1 MESQDLIKTARRL
14 TKVNRGR
21 PMQASLRRAIS
32 TAYYAVFH
40 SLARIAADLIVGADR
55 NEAWHQAHR
64 ALEHGSAK
72 NACLNQ
78 GAMLKF
84 PLEIQEFAFAFA
96 TLQDARQRADYSL
109 EDRYS
114 QVDAN
119 TAIKMA
125 HDAIGALKKAGT
137 KDRRRFVAHVL
148 FKRRA
153 S

>member
-1 MESQDLIKTARRL
+1 
-14 TKVNRGR
+14 
-21 PMQASLRRAIS
+21 MQASLRRAIS

-40 SLARIAADLIVGADR
+40 SLARTAADLIVGTDR

-78 GAMLKF
+78 RAMLKF
-84 PLEIQEFAFAFA
+84 PPEIQEFAYAFA
-96 TLQDARQRADYSL
+96 ILQTARQRADYSL

-114 QVDAN
+114 QLDAN
-119 TAIKMA
+119 AAINIA
-125 HDAIGALKKAGT
+125 NNAIRALYKVGT

>member
-1 MESQDLIKTARRL
+1 MH
-14 TKVNRGR
+14 
-21 PMQASLRRAIS
+21 QASRAIG
-32 TAYYAVFH
+32 
-40 SLARIAADLIVGADR
+40 R
-55 NEAWHQAHR
+55 
-64 ALEHGSAK
+64 GSAE

-114 QVDAN
+114 QLDAN
-119 TAIKMA
+119 AAINLA
-125 HDAIGALKKAGT
+125 HNAIGALKKAGT